1 MIIGIDPASEGA
13 VVAMVHKDIV
23 FVASWKK
30 RTRQKKQVYELTVSL
45 LCNTVVLM
53 CNNKIQLCKKISLH
67 LLQIAE
73 GHEVTIACEDAYV
86 GRSAQTSI
94 IVARFA
100 GMMTGAISSTLDCE
114 DVHWY
119 KAVEWRKNVF
129 GLSPYTKRSKSKEAS
144 IKYIPILLPTI
155 KTHLSIHG
163 ELDHITDAC
172 GVALTCHNR
181 KKIAG

>member
-13 VVAMVHKDIV
+13 VMAMVQKEV
-23 FVASWKK
+23 LFVASWRK
-30 RTRQKKQVYELTVSL
+30 RTRQKKQVYELTISV

-53 CNNKIQLCKKISLH
+53 CNNKVQLCKKISLH
-67 LLQIAE
+67 LLQIAD
-73 GHEVTIACEDAYV
+73 GHDVTIACEDAYV
-86 GRSAQTSI
+86 GKSAKTSI

-100 GMMTGAISSTLDCE
+100 GMITGAIAAKLDCQ

-119 KAVEWRKNVF
+119 KAIEWRKSLF

-144 IKYIPILLPTI
+144 VKYVPALLPSI
-155 KTHLSIHG
+155 KKHLSIHG